1 MRNMIRY
8 VLSMPRTVLF
18 IRDKYSVKWESKANA
33 LIKRKC
39 DIPIKR
45 DYYLAVI

>member
-1 MRNMIRY
+1 MIRS
-8 VLSMPRTVLF
+8 VLPMPKTVLL

-39 DIPIKR
+39 DIPIKC
-45 DYYLAVI
+45 DYYLAVM